1 MPGASIPEIPPDIYK
16 FIQQEQ
22 GKVKERRGNSQFSIG
37 QTIVKMLKDYKKC
50 REQNNFKPSEE

>member
-1 MPGASIPEIPPDIYK
+1 MPGASIPEIPADIYK

-50 REQNNFKPSEE
+50 KQDNNFVASND